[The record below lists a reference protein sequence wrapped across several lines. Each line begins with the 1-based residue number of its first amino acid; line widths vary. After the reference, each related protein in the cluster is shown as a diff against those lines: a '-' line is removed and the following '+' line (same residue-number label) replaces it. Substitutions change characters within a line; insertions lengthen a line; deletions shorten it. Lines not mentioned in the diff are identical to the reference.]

1 MPAVR
6 PCVHA
11 FMPSLRP
18 AYRHFMHDPEVYKDP
33 MTFNP
38 DRLISQPGKPAEPDP
53 FDFAFGYG
61 RR

>member
-1 MPAVR
+1 
-6 PCVHA
+6 
-11 FMPSLRP
+11 
-18 AYRHFMHDPEVYKDP
+18 MHDPEVYKDP

-38 DRLISQPGKPAEPDP
+38 DRLIAKPGKPAEPDP